1 LSSWFATVL
10 LRRRRRGRAVE
21 VQPAISS
28 ASRSVLATKANG
40 PVSSSVPRA
49 VSAAPVAIAE
59 VPVLTSLGEP
69 RIRRDARAG
78 SAVGFPM
85 IVDIYLL
92 QQFFYYFAGLL
103 FAFILIFEAFTLFDL
118 LGDIAKN
125 NAPLSV
131 VLNYLVFLA
140 PSMAYQLTPLAVLV
154 ATLMTLAVLAKNN
167 EVVAFKA
174 NGISL
179 YRLILPLALAG
190 CLLAGATFLLDDT
203 FLPYANQRQDA
214 LRNQIKGRPAQTYFQ
229 PARQWIFGENDK
241 IYNYELFDPDRQLF
255 GGLNVFELD
264 PASFQLRRRVYAA
277 RANWEPTENTWVLT
291 GGWVRD
297 FDGSGRVSRF
307 NSFKVYSLPELTE
320 PPGYFRR
327 EVRQYYQMNWRQLGL
342 YIDGLR
348 QAGFDTARLSVQLQK
363 KFAFPMIGAIIVL
376 LGAPFAFLVGT
387 RGAIGGLAVAVA
399 IGVVYWATA
408 ALFEAMGSIGQL
420 PPLLA
425 AWSPDAIFGFL
436 AVYFFLRMPT

>member
-1 LSSWFATVL
+1 
-10 LRRRRRGRAVE
+10 
-21 VQPAISS
+21 
-28 ASRSVLATKANG
+28 
-40 PVSSSVPRA
+40 
-49 VSAAPVAIAE
+49 
-59 VPVLTSLGEP
+59 
-69 RIRRDARAG
+69 
-78 SAVGFPM
+78 
-85 IVDIYLL
+85 
-92 QQFFYYFAGLL
+92 
-103 FAFILIFEAFTLFDL
+103 
-118 LGDIAKN
+118 
-125 NAPLSV
+125 
-131 VLNYLVFLA
+131 
-140 PSMAYQLTPLAVLV
+140 V
-154 ATLMTLAVLAKNN
+154 ATLVTLAVLAKNN

-190 CLLAGATFLLDDT
+190 ALLAGATFLLDNT

-255 GGLNVFELD
+255 GGLNVFEID
-264 PASFQLRRRVYAA
+264 PANFQLRRRVYAA

-297 FDGSGRVSRF
+297 FDDSGHVKHF
-307 NSFKVYSLPELTE
+307 MAFKVYSLPELTE
-320 PPGYFRR
+320 PPSYFRR
-327 EVRQYYQMNWRQLGL
+327 EVRQYYQMNWRQLGS
-342 YIDGLR
+342 YIDSLR

-363 KFAFPMIGAIIVL
+363 KFAYPVIAAIIVL
-376 LGAPFAFLVGT
+376 LGAPFAFLTGT
-387 RGAIGGLAVAVA
+387 RGAIGGLAVAVG
-399 IGVVYWATA
+399 IGVFYWATA